1 MKRQFTL
8 ETVMVDNSTNIDK
21 NQQLLLKHKK
31 KTTIHADG
39 NPDPGFWCIQKYG
52 GLIGPHRVDN

>member
-1 MKRQFTL
+1 
-8 ETVMVDNSTNIDK
+8 MVDNSTNIDK

>member
-8 ETVMVDNSTNIDK
+8 ETVKVDNSTNIDK
-21 NQQLLLKHKK
+21 NQQLLLKHK